1 MARKSTGGK
10 TSPHLSDL
18 LREVLKYVEATL
30 EPGTLSIYC
39 TTFAHFQESAGNPP
53 LRSLTP
59 RIIDRYKI
67 ERLAVVAPSTVNI
80 ELRTLKAAFRMG
92 VRWNMLRRSPLDGV
106 SLARVP
112 EREPAYYGREEFQRL
127 LDTIRE
133 PWLRD
138 VVLFARAQRCED
150 YSAVLCAPGTR
161 RTP

>member
-1 MARKSTGGK
+1 MPRKPNNRKGV
-10 TSPHLSDL
+10 PHLSDL
-18 LREVLKYVEATL
+18 AEEVLNYVKATL
-30 EPGTLSIYC
+30 EPGTLSIYR
-39 TTFAHFQESAGNPP
+39 TTFAHFRKSAGNPP
-53 LRSLTP
+53 LRTVSS

-161 RTP
+161 GTP